1 MNNTR
6 VDKKKLKKE
15 LGCKFIRVS
24 DKNSDEYN
32 IGKILDN
39 FLIILFKKNNDLLKQ
54 QKVS

>member
-54 QKVS
+54 QNA